1 MFIVSVFILMNLKS
15 LGNNFRNQFLSVSKI
30 LTPDLET
37 PKYKHKAA
45 RDIFD
50 PFPVGHASG
59 DIVGLS
65 VGSAALGLKP
75 SVDQTAPRSPVSI
88 LGFGRGG
95 LLGADN
101 SCLGALGGGVLQG
114 AAEQLLHSSV
124 PCRPPGLFLLP
135 VSLLVSQMEDFS
147 TPQHCISQSP
157 PAVTPAWNCKNWYLI
172 SLEFLNAKCFK

>member
-1 MFIVSVFILMNLKS
+1 MFIVTVFILMNLKS

-59 DIVGLS
+59 DIVELS

-88 LGFGRGG
+88 LGFGHGG

-101 SCLGALGGGVLQG
+101 SCLGALGGGSSK
-114 AAEQLLHSSV
+114 EQLSSCCV
-124 PCRPPGLFLLP
+124 LSSLAVLLASSS
-135 VSLLVSQMEDFS
+135 SL
-147 TPQHCISQSP
+147 SP
-157 PAVTPAWNCKNWYLI
+157 
-172 SLEFLNAKCFK
+172 F